1 MRYANTS
8 AFDTTAMEYKRE
20 LTHNVGIRG
29 TISLTSKW
37 NLSAGM
43 SYDFNQDE
51 VTYST
56 ISVSRNLHCWN
67 MSANIVPF
75 GIYKSYNFIIQV
87 SSDLFADA
95 LKYEQRSDYSYD
107 NHWY

>member
-1 MRYANTS
+1 
-8 AFDTTAMEYKRE
+8 
-20 LTHNVGIRG
+20 
-29 TISLTSKW
+29 
-37 NLSAGM
+37 M

-87 SSDLFADA
+87 SSDIFADA

-107 NHWY
+107 NQWY